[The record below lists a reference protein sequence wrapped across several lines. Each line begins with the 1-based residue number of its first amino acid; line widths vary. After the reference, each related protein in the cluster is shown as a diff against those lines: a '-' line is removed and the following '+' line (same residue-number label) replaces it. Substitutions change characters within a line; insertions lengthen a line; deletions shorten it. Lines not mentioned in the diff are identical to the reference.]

1 MAKGGKEIR
10 TRIRSVKSTQ
20 QITKAMKMVAAA
32 RLRKSEGRTQASRPY
47 TDTLRE
53 VMGRLG
59 AEAGEI
65 DHPFLKHI
73 VPKEPKEPDVML
85 LLMTSDKGLCGSFN
99 TNILRAAAAF
109 YSEQEA
115 KGRKVRLICAGKKGA
130 DWARI
135 EGHEITERHPS
146 YTDKTTFAD
155 LSPITK
161 VIESAYLK
169 MEVAE
174 VYLIYARFVNVV
186 KNVPTIVRMLP
197 IESLPE
203 DEEGKSGEDG
213 YRHEHALEPD
223 PEELLMLL
231 LPSYFR
237 ALLFQAALENFT
249 SENGS
254 RMVAMDNATSA
265 AGDMID
271 ELTLQYNKARQA
283 GITLELLDIV
293 GGAEALEG

>member
-73 VPKEPKEPDVML
+73 APDAPEVL
-85 LLMTSDKGLCGSFN
+85 LVLMTSDKGLCGSFN

-109 YSEQEA
+109 YSEQKA

-155 LSPITK
+155 LSTVTK
-161 VIESAYLK
+161 AVESAYLK

-186 KNVPTIVRMLP
+186 KNIPTLVRMLP
-197 IESLPE
+197 IESLPG
-203 DEEGKSGEDG
+203 DEAGEADKGG

-223 PEELLMLL
+223 PEELLRLL
-231 LPSYFR
+231 LPSFFR